1 MAGDDDFG
9 LDDAYALETPDDA
22 RRLYAAWADTY
33 DSGFLEAEGY
43 VYDDNVAKAFVGAG
57 GSGPVLDVGCGTGAV
72 GVALAALGVDTIDGL
87 DISPEMLE
95 KAETKRVGDRDVYRR
110 LMTGDIL
117 AGMELADG
125 VYAGVVSA
133 GTFTHGHIGPDALH
147 ELIRVGAP
155 GCRFAI
161 GVQSVHYRER
171 GFDDVLGELEST
183 GTITDLRLED
193 VAIYEGNTS
202 EHGSHR
208 ALVVQF
214 VKR

>member
-1 MAGDDDFG
+1 MTGDDDFG

-95 KAETKRVGDRDVYRR
+95 KAETKRVGDRAVYRR